1 YDFEAFRRENDVFE
15 QMAAFQYEGF
25 NLAGI
30 DTPERLQGA
39 TVSANLFRMLDR
51 GASLGRA
58 FSASEDQP
66 GRNHVVILSDSLWR
80 RRFGSDLNIIGKTLT
95 LNNQSYSVIGVMPPG
110 FEIVHGGGMPA
121 GFAFSSNTD
130 LWVPLGLKLG
140 DPTQHRHYLHV
151 LARLKPGI
159 TISQA

>member
-1 YDFEAFRRENDVFE
+1 MEALFQDLRYGLRLLVRYPTVTAAAVIALAIGIGANSLIFSVVNSILLHPLPYKDPHRLVMVWNTLLQEGNEIYSVSPYDFEAFRRENDVFE

-51 GASLGRA
+51 GPSLGRA

-80 RRFGSDLNIIGKTLT
+80 RRFGS
-95 LNNQSYSVIGVMPPG
+95 
-110 FEIVHGGGMPA
+110 
-121 GFAFSSNTD
+121 
-130 LWVPLGLKLG
+130 
-140 DPTQHRHYLHV
+140 
-151 LARLKPGI
+151 
-159 TISQA
+159 